1 MGSKLCNMRVILA
14 LALLAASA
22 RALPTPNDVVPEF
35 IAAEPEVPKA
45 VKQAVEACQ
54 VINQEQVCEDL
65 DAKACIAEGAGISG
79 RCKTCAECIA
89 RGMHTD
95 VNGLFAKLQA
105 GQELV
110 QAELSFDGR
119 EEWNDRACWDSD
131 KDFQYSSDY
140 PSGYKKICYKH
151 AECAQIGQ
159 AGCPDKSP
167 KGWCCFKD
175 EALNSGTGCPAVT
188 QNYCKWNSGDEKKQD
203 AWEQAAYDRGER
215 DR

>member
-35 IAAEPEVPKA
+35 IASEPEVPKAVKQAVEACQVITQEQVCEDLDAKACIAEGAGISGRCKTCAECIARGMHTDVNGLFAKLQAGQELVQAEPEVPKA

-95 VNGLFAKLQA
+95 
-105 GQELV
+105 
-110 QAELSFDGR
+110 
-119 EEWNDRACWDSD
+119 
-131 KDFQYSSDY
+131 
-140 PSGYKKICYKH
+140 
-151 AECAQIGQ
+151 
-159 AGCPDKSP
+159 
-167 KGWCCFKD
+167 
-175 EALNSGTGCPAVT
+175 
-188 QNYCKWNSGDEKKQD
+188 
-203 AWEQAAYDRGER
+203 
-215 DR
+215 